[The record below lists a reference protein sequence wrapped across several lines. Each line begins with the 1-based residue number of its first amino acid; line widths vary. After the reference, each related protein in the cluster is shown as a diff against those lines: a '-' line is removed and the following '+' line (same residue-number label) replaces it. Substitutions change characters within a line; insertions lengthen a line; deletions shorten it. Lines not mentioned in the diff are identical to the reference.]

1 MKTYKLLLLAAV
13 SAGALG
19 VAPAQT
25 TLTGTAG
32 SEHGIPDAPT
42 RQTVSATGSTGSILK
57 KELRWKSK
65 IPLNKTYAELT
76 PEQKAELHA
85 LYEKLAD
92 GDEPPFP
99 ATGIKPIFNAI
110 KKGQFVLQARGE
122 LNFGVTVGPD
132 GVASK
137 VDDFGGV
144 GGPNAYE
151 MSQYVASVLVNAQY
165 KPALCQGTPCT
176 MQFPF
181 RLKLN

>member
-1 MKTYKLLLLAAV
+1 MKSYKLLLLVAV

-19 VAPAQT
+19 TAQAQ
-25 TLTGTAG
+25 LVG

-42 RQTVSATGSTGSILK
+42 RQTVSATSSTGTILK
-57 KELRWKSK
+57 KELRWRSK
-65 IPLNKTYAELT
+65 IPLNKTYEQLT

-85 LYEKLAD
+85 MYEKLAD

-99 ATGIKPIFNAI
+99 ATGIKPIFSAI
-110 KKGQFVLQARGE
+110 KQGQSVLQARGE

-144 GGPNAYE
+144 DGPNAYE
-151 MSQYVASVLVNAQY
+151 MSQFVASVLVKAQY
-165 KPALCQGTPCT
+165 KPALCQGKPCT

-181 RLKLN
+181 KLKLN

>member
-1 MKTYKLLLLAAV
+1 MKSYKLLLLVAV
-13 SAGALG
+13 SAG
-19 VAPAQT
+19 
-25 TLTGTAG
+25 TLGTAQAQLVG

-42 RQTVSATGSTGSILK
+42 RQTVSSTSSTGTILN

-65 IPLNKTYAELT
+65 IPLNKTYEQLT

-85 LYEKLAD
+85 MYEKLAD

-99 ATGIKPIFNAI
+99 VTGLKPIFVAI
-110 KKGQFVLQARGE
+110 KKGQSVLQARGE

-144 GGPNAYE
+144 GGANAHE
-151 MSQYVASVLVNAQY
+151 MTQYVASVLVNAKY
-165 KPALCQGTPCT
+165 KPAVCQGKPCT

>member
-1 MKTYKLLLLAAV
+1 MKTYKLMLLIAV

-19 VAPAQT
+19 TAHAQT
-25 TLTGTAG
+25 A
-32 SEHGIPDAPT
+32 SNEHGIPDAPT
-42 RQTVSATGSTGSILK
+42 RQTVESTSSTGSIIK
-57 KELRWKSK
+57 KDLRWKSK
-65 IPLNKTYAELT
+65 IPLNKTYDQLT
-76 PEQKAELHA
+76 PEEKAELNSM
-85 LYEKLAD
+85 YEKLAD

-99 ATGIKPIFNAI
+99 AKGMKPIFNAI
-110 KKGQFVLQARGE
+110 KKGQSVLRARGE

-151 MSQYVASVLVNAQY
+151 MSQYVASILVKAQY
-165 KPALCQGTPCT
+165 KPAVCQGKPCS